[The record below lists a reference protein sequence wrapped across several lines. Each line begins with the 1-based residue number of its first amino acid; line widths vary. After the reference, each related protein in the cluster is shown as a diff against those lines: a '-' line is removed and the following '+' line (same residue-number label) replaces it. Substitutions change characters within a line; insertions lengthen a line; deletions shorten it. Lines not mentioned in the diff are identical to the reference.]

1 MRNWN
6 SFLMASTAIIALIL
20 FASGKLEI
28 EGMLDNVNLHDTAIA
43 ALKTLVIIVV
53 ATITLI
59 IMIIVLLIDVLI
71 TIIFKSEFPILN
83 LMYEYAYL
91 QLVKNWYWDA
101 HSGSNIFMA
110 CIILFGIGLISL
122 YLGPIRKK
130 KKKFIYHKKS
140 DTLKY

>member
-1 MRNWN
+1 M
-6 SFLMASTAIIALIL
+6 
-20 FASGKLEI
+20 
-28 EGMLDNVNLHDTAIA
+28 V
-43 ALKTLVIIVV
+43 
-53 ATITLI
+53 
-59 IMIIVLLIDVLI
+59 IVLLIDVLI
-71 TIIFKSEFPILN
+71 TIIFKTEFPITHLI
-83 LMYEYAYL
+83 YDYAYL
-91 QLVKNWYWDA
+91 QLAKGWYWDL